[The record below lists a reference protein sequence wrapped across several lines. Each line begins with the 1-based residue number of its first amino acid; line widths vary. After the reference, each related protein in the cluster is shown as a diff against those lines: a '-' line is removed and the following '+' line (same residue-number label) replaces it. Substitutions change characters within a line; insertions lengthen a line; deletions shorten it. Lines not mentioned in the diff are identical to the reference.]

1 MTNHGI
7 IYDSYWSD
15 GFRGIAEN
23 KYFDY
28 CPVVFQLAK
37 RISDIFLKLT
47 DHRLNRSC
55 VDTMIW
61 LKSL

>member
-15 GFRGIAEN
+15 GFRGIAER

-37 RISDIFLKLT
+37 RISDTFYSWQTIDLIGVVFT
-47 DHRLNRSC
+47 R
-55 VDTMIW
+55 
-61 LKSL
+61 